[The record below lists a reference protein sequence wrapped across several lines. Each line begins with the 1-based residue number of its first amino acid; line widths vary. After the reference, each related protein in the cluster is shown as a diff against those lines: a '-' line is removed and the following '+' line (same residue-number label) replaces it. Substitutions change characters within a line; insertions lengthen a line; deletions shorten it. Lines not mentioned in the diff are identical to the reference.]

1 MYYSPVPDDHVDTT
15 SLEIQKKEGFTTIN
29 FTDNFFE
36 SKNLGE
42 SLDRR
47 TTCNYMRVRKLLG
60 SLNQKMHNLYKAIS
74 RVSSLII
81 CSARLYNWRFCMLF
95 EPSSR
100 EDMKMSYRVAKG
112 LNSSSLFRHMYKLPA
127 TQANSCLGN
136 YVTQKVT
143 FSSSVMNPFSC
154 HEP

>member
-47 TTCNYMRVRKLLG
+47 TTCNYMRAKKTVRITK
-60 SLNQKMHNLYKAIS
+60 S
-74 RVSSLII
+74 
-81 CSARLYNWRFCMLF
+81 
-95 EPSSR
+95 
-100 EDMKMSYRVAKG
+100 ED
-112 LNSSSLFRHMYKLPA
+112 
-127 TQANSCLGN
+127 T
-136 YVTQKVT
+136 
-143 FSSSVMNPFSC
+143 
-154 HEP
+154 